1 MEHAGKSAAMTFAD
15 FLYEVNHQ
23 LMGDFVS
30 MRNDEISCFQKM
42 EKLLES
48 KLSHRFKIRRLEK
61 QKLTEG
67 KALIKYFCVPCAPT
81 KVNGGRTRNLPEHDM
96 EK

>member
-1 MEHAGKSAAMTFAD
+1 
-15 FLYEVNHQ
+15 
-23 LMGDFVS
+23 MGDFVS